1 MRAVGVILI
10 GVFLIAA
17 GLAYYATS
25 TSTGSLAI
33 QIRDSPVAWSKFL
46 LTFSDVSVH
55 PSSAANG
62 TGWVSLP
69 IQVRQV
75 DCLTLGNLTQLL
87 ALAGVSPGAYS
98 AVRIIVSAAS
108 GVLSS
113 GVAVAISVA
122 GGVLETSS
130 SFLVR
135 GGTTTTVTVDLNLS
149 QSLTQT
155 NSGWVFTPVLGPTQI
170 G

>member
-1 MRAVGVILI
+1 M
-10 GVFLIAA
+10 
-17 GLAYYATS
+17 
-25 TSTGSLAI
+25 
-33 QIRDSPVAWSKFL
+33 
-46 LTFSDVSVH
+46 H

-69 IQVRQV
+69 IQARQV

-87 ALAGVSPGAYS
+87 ALGRLSPGSYS
-98 AVRIIVSAAS
+98 AVRITVSAAS

-113 GVAVAISVA
+113 GVTVAISVA
-122 GGVLETSS
+122 AGVLETAS

-149 QSLTQT
+149 RSLAQT
-155 NSGWVFTPVLGPTQI
+155 NSGWVFTPVLGPTEI

>member
-1 MRAVGVILI
+1 M
-10 GVFLIAA
+10 
-17 GLAYYATS
+17 
-25 TSTGSLAI
+25 
-33 QIRDSPVAWSKFL
+33 
-46 LTFSDVSVH
+46 H
-55 PSSAANG
+55 PASAANG

-69 IQVRQV
+69 IQVRVV
-75 DCLTLGNLTQLL
+75 DCLALGNLTQLL
-87 ALAGVSPGAYS
+87 ALGRMSSGVYS
-98 AVRIIVSAAS
+98 AVRIVVSAAS

-122 GGVLETSS
+122 GGVLETASF
-130 SFLVR
+130 FLVR

-155 NSGWVFTPVLGPTQI
+155 NSGWVFTPVLGPTEV